1 MNNNLSNIKKG
12 KYFLDKHN
20 CIGMPT
26 ETVYGLAANAY
37 SSKAIS
43 KIFKLKKRPK
53 NNPLIVH
60 YSSLEMLK
68 RDCILN
74 KNFTNLYNKFCP
86 GPLTFILKLKKDSKI
101 SKFVTNKKKTL
112 AVRFPSHPK
121 AKGLLKILNYPLAAP
136 SANISSRVSPV
147 TKNHVKEEFGKKI
160 KYIIEGGLSKIGLES
175 TIINLTGK
183 PEILRIG
190 SIDINKL
197 SKVLNKKLLYRKK
210 SYMKAPGQ
218 NRLHYSPGIP
228 LRMNCKE
235 ASQDEA
241 FILVKK
247 RNNSNKNFFYLS
259 KNKNLKEAA
268 RNLYSVLRMIKKKGY
283 KKIAVEKIENKGIGL
298 AINDRLL
305 KASSKKYMNTLVSV
319 NILSKNFS
327 SFEAVKEISFS
338 INESEILG
346 LLGPNGCGKT
356 TTIGM
361 MLGLLKP
368 TSGEVIIN
376 GLNVEKN
383 RINLLKKM
391 NFISPYIE
399 LPKKLTVK
407 ENLMVYGKL
416 YSVNNINN
424 RIDYLTETLRLSEF
438 INKKTGELSSGQ
450 KNRVSLA
457 KAVVNDPDI
466 LLLDEPTASL
476 DPETG
481 DFVRTFIEKISSEKK
496 MSILLAS
503 HNMNEVKRLCK
514 SILMM
519 KDGKIIDRGTPSEII
534 NKHGKKNLEEV
545 FLKLNRTK
553 NEL

>member
-1 MNNNLSNIKKG
+1 MNALVNVNN
-12 KYFLDKHN
+12 
-20 CIGMPT
+20 
-26 ETVYGLAANAY
+26 
-37 SSKAIS
+37 
-43 KIFKLKKRPK
+43 
-53 NNPLIVH
+53 
-60 YSSLEMLK
+60 
-68 RDCILN
+68 
-74 KNFTNLYNKFCP
+74 
-86 GPLTFILKLKKDSKI
+86 
-101 SKFVTNKKKTL
+101 
-112 AVRFPSHPK
+112 
-121 AKGLLKILNYPLAAP
+121 
-136 SANISSRVSPV
+136 
-147 TKNHVKEEFGKKI
+147 
-160 KYIIEGGLSKIGLES
+160 
-175 TIINLTGK
+175 
-183 PEILRIG
+183 
-190 SIDINKL
+190 
-197 SKVLNKKLLYRKK
+197 
-210 SYMKAPGQ
+210 
-218 NRLHYSPGIP
+218 
-228 LRMNCKE
+228 
-235 ASQDEA
+235 
-241 FILVKK
+241 
-247 RNNSNKNFFYLS
+247 
-259 KNKNLKEAA
+259 
-268 RNLYSVLRMIKKKGY
+268 
-283 KKIAVEKIENKGIGL
+283 
-298 AINDRLL
+298 
-305 KASSKKYMNTLVSV
+305 
-319 NILSKNFS
+319 LSKNFS

-503 HNMNEVKRLCK
+503 HNMDEVKRLCK